1 MENSFIEILKKRL
14 LQDSV
19 IITYKIG
26 TDILYERCFIKAEN
40 ENFYNSK
47 YSYFQLMCDIK
58 NTLEVIKSS
67 DIVKFESIDE
77 DTDSLGKLR
86 FKNKIKEMKVDYEKY
101 SLIAKSISFDN
112 LFFSSNSFPVISN
125 W

>member
-40 ENFYNSK
+40 ENFYNWK
-47 YSYFQLMCDIK
+47 RHHNFYFGINMSNNQAFIK
-58 NTLEVIKSS
+58 NY
-67 DIVKFESIDE
+67 ESIKYLNKASFF
-77 DTDSLGKLR
+77 TDSLL
-86 FKNKIKEMKVDYEKY
+86 KNPSLPGRIMMKYLSVCFLSD
-101 SLIAKSISFDN
+101 SNLSKS
-112 LFFSSNSFPVISN
+112 
-125 W
+125 